1 MLFSVSPPTAL
12 RESYSV
18 PEARSGRDG
27 TAASQPETSEN
38 VLFDPF
44 VGRKEPPPKKRPIAP
59 AALAAALLSFLPVA
73 SLAAIFVGVTGLRQ
87 TKLGTMRGRT
97 LAIVSIV
104 LGSLFTIGYT
114 SAAIAL
120 GIHYVDEARAEE
132 RHEQAKWDRKQRER
146 DDDEKKLQPA
156 LPEPTVQREPPKP
169 IPAAGTVPQKT
180 EEKMIGTVPV
190 VDVGVSEPSL
200 SQALA
205 KQAAIAKAEGRE
217 VMVNVIG
224 GSCEPC
230 ATQLK
235 AFSDPLMQKAFAKT
249 RVVRVSVDVFRED
262 LGKLQMR
269 ELSKLPW
276 YFLLR
281 ADGTPR
287 DGINGGE
294 WGEDVA
300 TNMAPV
306 LGPFARGELKT
317 RKEVFKPAAPNGT
330 FL

>member
-1 MLFSVSPPTAL
+1 MSSGAPQPLAL
-12 RESYSV
+12 
-18 PEARSGRDG
+18 A
-27 TAASQPETSEN
+27 ETSEN

-44 VGRKEPPPKKRPIAP
+44 VGRKDPPKKKPPIAP

-87 TKLGTMRGRT
+87 TKLGTMRGRA

-104 LGSLFTIGYT
+104 LGSLFTLGYT
-114 SAAIAL
+114 SAAIAFA
-120 GIHYVDEARAEE
+120 IHYVDEARAEE

-146 DDDEKKLQPA
+146 EDDEKKLQPA
-156 LPEPTVQREPPKP
+156 APEPTVQREPPKP
-169 IPAAGTVPQKT
+169 IPAGGTVPQKT
-180 EEKMIGTVPV
+180 EEKMIGTIPV
-190 VDVGVSEPSL
+190 VELGVSEPSL
-200 SQALA
+200 SQALV

-217 VMVNVIG
+217 VMVNVMSG
-224 GSCEPC
+224 TCEPC
-230 ATQLK
+230 NNQLK
-235 AFSDPLMQKAFAKT
+235 ALSDPLMQKALSKT
-249 RVVRVSVDVFRED
+249 RIVRVSVDVFKDD
-262 LGKLQMR
+262 LLKLQMR
-269 ELSKLPW
+269 VVPLPW

-287 DGINGGE
+287 DGVNGGE

-300 TNMAPV
+300 VNMAPV

>member
-1 MLFSVSPPTAL
+1 
-12 RESYSV
+12 
-18 PEARSGRDG
+18 
-27 TAASQPETSEN
+27 
-38 VLFDPF
+38 
-44 VGRKEPPPKKRPIAP
+44 
-59 AALAAALLSFLPVA
+59 
-73 SLAAIFVGVTGLRQ
+73 
-87 TKLGTMRGRT
+87 

-146 DDDEKKLQPA
+146 EDDEKKLSPTA
-156 LPEPTVQREPPKP
+156 PDPTVQREPQKP
-169 IPAAGTVPQKT
+169 IPAGGTVPQKT
-180 EEKMIGTVPV
+180 EEKMIGTIPV
-190 VDVGVSEPSL
+190 VEIGVSEPSL

-217 VMVNVIG
+217 VMVNVMNG
-224 GSCEPC
+224 TCEPC
-230 ATQLK
+230 NNQMK
-235 AFSDPLMQKAFAKT
+235 ALSDPLMQKALSKT
-249 RVVRVSVDVFRED
+249 RIVRVSVDVFKDD
-262 LGKLQMR
+262 LLKLQMR
-269 ELSKLPW
+269 VVPLPW

-294 WGEDVA
+294 WGEDVPV
-300 TNMAPV
+300 NMAPV

>member
-18 PEARSGRDG
+18 PEARLGRDG

-59 AALAAALLSFLPVA
+59 AAIAAALLSFLPVA
-73 SLAAIFVGVTGLRQ
+73 SLAAIFVGISGLRQ
-87 TKLGTMRGRT
+87 TKLGTMRGRA

-104 LGSLFTIGYT
+104 LGSLFTVGYT
-114 SAAIAL
+114 AAAIAV
-120 GIHYVDEARAEE
+120 GIHYVDEARQRE

-146 DDDEKKLQPA
+146 EDDEKKAQPPA
-156 LPEPTVQREPPKP
+156 PEPTAQREPPKP
-169 IPAAGTVPQKT
+169 VPAGGTVPQKT
-180 EEKMIGTVPV
+180 EERMIGTIPV
-190 VDVGVSEPSL
+190 VEIGVSEPSL
-200 SQALA
+200 SQALL

-217 VMVNVIG
+217 VMVNVMS

-230 ATQLK
+230 SSQMK
-235 AFSDPLMQKAFAKT
+235 ALSDPLMQKALSKT
-249 RVVRVSVDVFRED
+249 RIVRVSVDVFKD
-262 LGKLQMR
+262 DILKQQMR
-269 ELSKLPW
+269 VAPLPW

-281 ADGTPR
+281 ADATPR

-300 TNMAPV
+300 ANMAPV